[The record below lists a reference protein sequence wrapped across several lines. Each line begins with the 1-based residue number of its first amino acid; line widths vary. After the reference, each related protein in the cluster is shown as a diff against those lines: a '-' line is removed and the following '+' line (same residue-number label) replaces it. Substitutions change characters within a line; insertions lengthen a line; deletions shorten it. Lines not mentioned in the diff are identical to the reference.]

1 MLENLSKN
9 ELLELIILYDKY
21 IQEFFEEEVHEG
33 MIPVCIEEFYN
44 NEYQEINR
52 RDFKMKADI
61 KKVKE
66 IWEKLQDIISANN
79 YKEFE
84 IAYLITERL
93 DNVISDKEE
102 ITKDVVEKVEDISQS
117 VDTLLNEYVNDE
129 LDILEKELN
138 EKE

>member
-1 MLENLSKN
+1 
-9 ELLELIILYDKY
+9 
-21 IQEFFEEEVHEG
+21 
-33 MIPVCIEEFYN
+33 
-44 NEYQEINR
+44 
-52 RDFKMKADI
+52 MKADI

-117 VDTLLNEYVNDE
+117 VDTLLDEYVNDE

>member
-1 MLENLSKN
+1 
-9 ELLELIILYDKY
+9 
-21 IQEFFEEEVHEG
+21 
-33 MIPVCIEEFYN
+33 
-44 NEYQEINR
+44 
-52 RDFKMKADI
+52 MKADI

-66 IWEKLQDIISANN
+66 IWEKLQDIISVNN

-93 DNVISDKEE
+93 DNVINDKEE

-117 VDTLLNEYVNDE
+117 VDTLLDEYVNDE

>member
-1 MLENLSKN
+1 
-9 ELLELIILYDKY
+9 
-21 IQEFFEEEVHEG
+21 
-33 MIPVCIEEFYN
+33 
-44 NEYQEINR
+44 
-52 RDFKMKADI
+52 MKADI

-66 IWEKLQDIISANN
+66 IWEKLQDIISVNN

-117 VDTLLNEYVNDE
+117 VDTLLDEYVNDE